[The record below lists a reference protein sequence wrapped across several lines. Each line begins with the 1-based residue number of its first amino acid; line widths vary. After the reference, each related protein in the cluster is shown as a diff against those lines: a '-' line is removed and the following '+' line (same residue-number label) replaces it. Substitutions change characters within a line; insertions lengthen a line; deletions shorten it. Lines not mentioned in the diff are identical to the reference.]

1 MRGHPTRHRK
11 GPIDA
16 TPEGVK
22 RERKRLISGRHVGL
36 IILASCPVAM
46 ALYAYGIL
54 FVYTHPILEWTALVA
69 VSGVLGI
76 LTWIGYTMFTEPPSP
91 EPRDPSE
98 LDDLQSETINP
109 QEGRTVARPPAFSR
123 IVDAD
128 IGEGTIVRDHVNLYK
143 CKIGRGCKVE
153 SFVYIEEG
161 VTVGDNCKIKPHVYI
176 PSGVII
182 EDEVFLGPNTTFTND
197 KYPRVKG
204 DWKLLKTIVRQG
216 ASIGAHSVILPGVE
230 IGRGAVVGAGSVV
243 TADVPDGAT
252 VCGNPARPLSK

>member
-1 MRGHPTRHRK
+1 MVTYALAVMYA
-11 GPIDA
+11 A
-16 TPEGVK
+16 T
-22 RERKRLISGRHVGL
+22 LML
-36 IILASCPVAM
+36 QL
-46 ALYAYGIL
+46 
-54 FVYTHPILEWTALVA
+54 TALVA
-69 VSGVLGI
+69 VLAVLGI

-98 LDDLQSETINP
+98 LDDLQTETISP
-109 QEGRTVARPPAFSR
+109 QEDRRVARAPAFSR

-143 CKIGRGCKVE
+143 CKIGRGCKIE

-176 PSGVII
+176 PSGVTI

-197 KYPRVKG
+197 KYPCVKG

-216 ASIGAHSVILPGVE
+216 ASIGAHSVILPDVE
-230 IGRGAVVGAGSVV
+230 IGKRAVVGAGSVV
-243 TADVPDGAT
+243 TADVPSDTT
-252 VCGNPARPLSK
+252 VCGNPARSPSK